1 MSDYLNEVLDKQE
14 SKRRAVLQRALFL
27 QGASLAHFGEYE
39 EARRC
44 FQKLIGQGCPWGRIG
59 MNKLKATIA
68 HRENQTEAEKAAA
81 KARAEELR
89 QAWLQGMGRRTN

>member
-44 FQKLIGQGCPWGRIG
+44 FQKLFLIQPMR
-59 MNKLKATIA
+59 
-68 HRENQTEAEKAAA
+68 
-81 KARAEELR
+81 
-89 QAWLQGMGRRTN
+89 